1 MSRLI
6 VKNLPKTITEQKVRD
21 VFGEKGT
28 ITDVQLKYKNGK
40 FRQFAFVGYSD
51 EDSAQQA
58 VKFYDSTFIGTS
70 KIKVE
75 VCAVLGDESKP
86 KSWSKYAKDSEVYK
100 KKHEQP
106 VEEKEELP
114 VEKKPVLEEVKK
126 SKKATKIEA
135 IIGNHK
141 NDPLFQEFMKSHA
154 KDKLAWENDVG
165 VGEDKSKKSDET
177 QPEDDDDNE
186 TSEAKLANEEITD
199 MDYMKQLMEGSS
211 KVKEGM
217 KPSYEKK
224 DKKSKENLAKL
235 FTVKIRN
242 VPKKIKREELMKF
255 FRPSKAHSVRIPRTG
270 GFAYVGFKLERDMQR
285 ALAKDKSFLKGKQ
298 IHVYDFTEKNFS
310 TDADGNSN
318 QKQNP
323 RWQDQQDQLQNEEAI
338 CDSGKLFFRNLAY
351 TVKEEDLQKLFEQY
365 GTVVE
370 VNIPID
376 SVTRKIKVNSLRRN
390 HLHNILRILFAGIWN
405 SNFHDAG
412 ACCAGVHGAQ
422 WNDVSRTNVPC
433 PTWKSKRRQR

>member
-6 VKNLPKTITEQKVRD
+6 VKNLPKTITEQKIRD
-21 VFGEKGT
+21 AFGVKGT

-51 EDSAQQA
+51 EDSAQEA
-58 VKFYDSTFIGTS
+58 VKFYNNTFIGTS

-75 VCAVLGDESKP
+75 ACAVLGDESKP

-100 KKHEQP
+100 KKHQQP
-106 VEEKEELP
+106 VEDEEEKLPTKEESAAAAGD
-114 VEKKPVLEEVKK
+114 KK
-126 SKKATKIEA
+126 SKKETKIEA
-135 IIGNHK
+135 IIGDHK

-165 VGEDKSKKSDET
+165 VAEDKSVKPEEH
-177 QPEDDDDNE
+177 QPDDCLNE
-186 TSEAKLANEEITD
+186 TSEEKLANEEISD
-199 MDYMKQLMEGSS
+199 LDYMKQLMGDAP
-211 KVKEGM
+211 KE
-217 KPSYEKK
+217 KKELQTSYEKK
-224 DKKSKENLAKL
+224 DKKSKEDLTKL
-235 FTVKIRN
+235 FTIKIRN
-242 VPKKIKREELMKF
+242 VPKKLKREELIKF

-310 TDADGNSN
+310 DADGKSN

-323 RWQDQQDQLQNEEAI
+323 RWQDQQEQLQSEEAI

-351 TVKEEDLQKLFEQY
+351 TVTEEDLQKLFEKY

-370 VNIPID
+370 VNVPID
-376 SVTRKIKVNSLRRN
+376 SVTRKIKVK
-390 HLHNILRILFAGIWN
+390 ILN
-405 SNFHDAG
+405 CS
-412 ACCAGVHGAQ
+412 
-422 WNDVSRTNVPC
+422 
-433 PTWKSKRRQR
+433 

>member
-6 VKNLPKTITEQKVRD
+6 VKNLPKSISEQRIRE
-21 VFGEKGT
+21 VFGDKGT

-51 EDSAQQA
+51 EDSAQKA

-75 VCAVLGDESKP
+75 VCAVLGDDSKP
-86 KSWSKYAKDSEVYK
+86 QSWSKYAKDSEVYK
-100 KKHEQP
+100 KKHQQP
-106 VEEKEELP
+106 VVEEDEPAVEEKP
-114 VEKKPVLEEVKK
+114 VVEGIKK

-135 IIGNHK
+135 IIGDHK
-141 NDPLFQEFMKSHA
+141 NDPLFQEFLQSHA

-165 VGEDKSKKSDET
+165 IAEDKSKKTVEAQSEDE
-177 QPEDDDDNE
+177 EDNE
-186 TSEAKLANEEITD
+186 TNEEKLANEEISD
-199 MDYMKQLMEGSS
+199 MDYMKQLMGDTS
-211 KVKEGM
+211 KVKGEM

-224 DKKSKENLAKL
+224 DKQSKENLTKL

-242 VPKKIKREELMKF
+242 IPKKIKREELVKF

-298 IHVYDFTEKNFS
+298 IHVYDFTEQNFS
-310 TDADGNSN
+310 ADADGKSN

-323 RWQDQQDQLQNEEAI
+323 RWQEQQDQLQNEEAI
-338 CDSGKLFFRNLAY
+338 CESGKLFFRNLAY
-351 TVKEEDLQKLFEQY
+351 TVKEEDLQQLFEKY

-370 VNIPID
+370 VNLPID
-376 SVTRKIKVNSLRRN
+376 SVSRKIKVS
-390 HLHNILRILFAGIWN
+390 
-405 SNFHDAG
+405 S
-412 ACCAGVHGAQ
+412 
-422 WNDVSRTNVPC
+422 
-433 PTWKSKRRQR
+433 